1 MWNYAAK
8 YYDHMLNLLGQH
20 LMLTALSLLI
30 AMCIALPVGFLLSR
44 VKWLAVPMMSLLGVI
59 YTIPSLAFLAMLIPL
74 VGLGTQPAV
83 IALVAYSQLILVRN
97 VMAGFR
103 AVDPAIREAG
113 IGMGLSSWQ
122 LFWRI
127 EVPLA
132 LPVILGGLRIATIS
146 VIGIAT
152 VAAWI
157 NAGGL
162 GVLLFEGLY
171 QNSTPKIVWG
181 TLLVALLAIASNQTL
196 LALEKRAHRKAR
208 GGSGQ

>member
-1 MWNYAAK
+1 VFEYAAK
-8 YYDHMLNLLGQH
+8 YYEHILTLLGQH

-30 AMCIALPVGFLLSR
+30 ALCIAMPVGFLLSR
-44 VKWLAVPMMSLLGVI
+44 VKWLAVPMLSVLGMV

-74 VGLGTQPAV
+74 VGLGTEPAV

-97 VMAGFR
+97 VMVGFR
-103 AVDPAIREAG
+103 SVDPSIREAG
-113 IGMGLSSWQ
+113 LGMGLSSWQ

-132 LPVILGGLRIATIS
+132 LPVILGGVRIATIS

-171 QNSTPKIVWG
+171 QNSMPKIVWG
-181 TLLVALLAIASNQTL
+181 TLLVALLAILSNQTL
-196 LALEKRAHRKAR
+196 LGLEKRAHRRAR
-208 GGSGQ
+208 GGSDQ

>member
-1 MWNYAAK
+1 
-8 YYDHMLNLLGQH
+8 
-20 LMLTALSLLI
+20 MLTAPSLLI
-30 AMCIALPVGFLLSR
+30 AMCSALPVGFLLSR
-44 VKWLAVPMMSLLGVI
+44 VKWLAVPMMSVLGVI
-59 YTIPSLAFLAMLIPL
+59 YTIPSLAFLALMIPL
-74 VGLGTQPAV
+74 VGLGTEPAV

-113 IGMGLSSWQ
+113 LGMGLSSWQ

-127 EVPLA
+127 EVPRA
-132 LPVILGGLRIATIS
+132 MPVILGGLRIAAIS

-181 TLLVALLAIASNQTL
+181 TLLVALLAIASNQIL

>member
-1 MWNYAAK
+1 MWTYAGK
-8 YYDHMLNLLGQH
+8 YYEHMLTLLGQH
-20 LMLTALSLLI
+20 LMLTGLSLLI

-44 VKWLAVPMMSLLGVI
+44 VKWLAVPVMSVLGVI

-74 VGLGTQPAV
+74 VGLGTEPAV

-113 IGMGLSSWQ
+113 LGMGLSSWQ

-132 LPVILGGLRIATIS
+132 LPVILGGLRIAAIS

-181 TLLVALLAIASNQTL
+181 TLLVALLAIVSNQTL
-196 LALEKRAHRKAR
+196 LWLEKRAHRKAR

>member
-1 MWNYAAK
+1 
-8 YYDHMLNLLGQH
+8 MLV
-20 LMLTALSLLI
+20 
-30 AMCIALPVGFLLSR
+30 PVGFLLSR
-44 VKWLAVPMMSLLGVI
+44 VKWLAMPMMSVLGVI

-74 VGLGTQPAV
+74 VGLGTEPAV

-113 IGMGLSSWQ
+113 LGMGLSSWQ

-132 LPVILGGLRIATIS
+132 LPVILGGLRIAAIS

-196 LALEKRAHRKAR
+196 QALEKRAHRKAR
-208 GGSGQ
+208 GGNGL